1 MVKRE
6 RDKRETWQLNS
17 TEPVSQNYYP
27 VNTRMYVKDRQNQM
41 TVLTDRSQGG
51 TSMKDGQLEIML
63 HRYCVSFATFTP
75 PSPQKVLFRFDIK

>member
-63 HRYCVSFATFTP
+63 HR
-75 PSPQKVLFRFDIK
+75 

>member
-6 RDKRETWQLNS
+6 RDKRGTWQLNS

-27 VNTRMYVKDRQNQM
+27 VNTRMFVKDRQNQM

-51 TSMKDGQLEIML
+51 TSMKDGQIEIML
-63 HRYCVSFATFTP
+63 HRYSQL
-75 PSPQKVLFRFDIK
+75 SNL

>member
-27 VNTRMYVKDRQNQM
+27 VNTRMFVKDRQNQM

-51 TSMKDGQLEIML
+51 TSMKDGQIEIML
-63 HRYCVSFATFTP
+63 HRYSQL
-75 PSPQKVLFRFDIK
+75 SDL